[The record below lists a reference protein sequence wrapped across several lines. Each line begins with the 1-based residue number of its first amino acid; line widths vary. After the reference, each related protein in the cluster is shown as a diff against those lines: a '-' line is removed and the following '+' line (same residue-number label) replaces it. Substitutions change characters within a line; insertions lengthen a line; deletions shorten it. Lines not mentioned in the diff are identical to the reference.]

1 MANLSPTKPLH
12 HKGLNKQ
19 NQHKGHTMRKLL
31 RKWLGIE
38 TNTEAIV
45 ALGKCT
51 DIGKVAELEASVKEL
66 KGLIATIVGG
76 LDKITDSASK
86 MSDVLATNTK
96 SIAGLKDELNGVKDI
111 LEYHTKEIVE
121 LKKK

>member
-1 MANLSPTKPLH
+1 
-12 HKGLNKQ
+12 
-19 NQHKGHTMRKLL
+19 MRNLL

-51 DIGKVAELEASVKEL
+51 DIGKVAELEASIKEL
-66 KGLIATIVGG
+66 KGLVATIVGG

-86 MSDVLATNTK
+86 LSDITATNTK
-96 SIAGLKDELNGVKDI
+96 GIAVLKDELNGVKDI

-121 LKKK
+121 LKKGLAAKTRSTKAKKTEV

>member
-1 MANLSPTKPLH
+1 MIKI
-12 HKGLNKQ
+12 
-19 NQHKGHTMRKLL
+19 L

-66 KGLIATIVGG
+66 KGLVATIVSG
-76 LDKITDSASK
+76 LDKITESATK

-121 LKKK
+121 LKKKATPKTSKPKTQETTAKK